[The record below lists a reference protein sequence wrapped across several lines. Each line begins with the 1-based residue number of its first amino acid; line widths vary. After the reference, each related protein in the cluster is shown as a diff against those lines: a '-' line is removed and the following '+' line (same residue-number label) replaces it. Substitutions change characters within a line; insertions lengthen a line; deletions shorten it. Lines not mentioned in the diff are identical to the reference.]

1 MKISRLIYSII
12 LFTFML
18 SIINVNCIAA
28 QDDEP
33 IINTAYAILMDG
45 NTGQILYKKNEDARC
60 YPASITKLMTAL
72 LGIETLQPD
81 DLLTFSQTAVYSI
94 EYGSSHIGIQE
105 GEILTGDQAL
115 HALLLMSANEVANGI
130 AEKVSGSIETFAELM
145 TSRAQ
150 ELGALNSHFVN
161 PHGLYDENHY
171 TTPYDMALITKE
183 LLTKDYFLS
192 LMKDTY
198 YEIPTTNKVDEIRY
212 LSQQH
217 KMLNPKKDASI
228 FREDVIGGKTGYTIE
243 AGHTLVTIAQ
253 RNQQILIAVVMKSEG
268 QYMYSD
274 TDTLL
279 DYGFDA
285 FKTVEIAASA
295 YEETVPITDQTSV
308 IGEAI
313 VQLKAPI
320 LVSLKDDQNERAI
333 TYKTTITAPL
343 NEASKQGDVVGNSAL
358 YIGEDFI
365 IGTDVV
371 LQKINFN
378 AKVAP
383 TLPKNTTHTK
393 PLIIILVFIVILV
406 GALFYH
412 HIQPKSHY
420 SKYATKKKFR

>member
-320 LVSLKDDQNERAI
+320 LVSLKDDQNERTI

-393 PLIIILVFIVILV
+393 PLIIILIFIVILV